1 MPAPRGSHSSVHSSW
16 AVEASS
22 MPVHRQ
28 VCMTQ
33 PSCSPVQQRKSS
45 WFTITHPWLLLL
57 TCLFLFRSLCFLFFS
72 SFKSILPLYA
82 KQFHLLCF
90 FSLFNAHLQDFFLL
104 LSLSKIVNQRAIGL
118 LAVKL
123 VKHISLAQ
131 QMESRIVHCRNWAKQ
146 RGRICHRGESHRDLR
161 SWRVRCQVFCPTI
174 TGKINP
180 LA

>member
-1 MPAPRGSHSSVHSSW
+1 MYDTTQLFTCPAEEIQLIHHHPPLAPVAYLSLSFQVFMFSV
-16 AVEASS
+16 
-22 MPVHRQ
+22 
-28 VCMTQ
+28 
-33 PSCSPVQQRKSS
+33 
-45 WFTITHPWLLLL
+45 
-57 TCLFLFRSLCFLFFS
+57 FS